1 MGAPRNRW
9 IVLGLVIAA
18 LLAFAALTGAT
29 SLQPYAAW
37 LTAWSIVT
45 FAAYAIDKRQARRH
59 GWRIPEVALHGLA
72 LVGGSIGGWIGL
84 LGLRHKTRHPLFPLV
99 LAVAL
104 TTQIVIGSMVVPVGS
119 SVLR

>member
-18 LLAFAALTGAT
+18 LLAFAALLGTT
-29 SLQPYAAW
+29 SLQPYGAW

-59 GWRIPEVALHGLA
+59 GWRIAEVALHGLA

-84 LGLRHKTRHPLFPLV
+84 LGLRHKTRHPLFSLV
-99 LAVAL
+99 LAIAL
-104 TTQIVIGSMVVPVGS
+104 TAQIVLGSMVVPVGS

>member
-29 SLQPYAAW
+29 SLQPYIAW
-37 LTAWSIVT
+37 LTAWSMVT

-59 GWRIPEVALHGLA
+59 GWRIPEVVLHGLV
-72 LVGGSIGGWIGL
+72 LVGGSIGGWLGL
-84 LGLRHKTRHPLFPLV
+84 LGLHHKTRHPLFPLL

-104 TTQIVIGSMVVPVGS
+104 IAQIVIGSR
-119 SVLR
+119 LLH

>member
-9 IVLGLVIAA
+9 IVLGLVIAP

-29 SLQPYAAW
+29 SLQPYIAW

-104 TTQIVIGSMVVPVGS
+104 TTQIVIGFMVVHLGS
-119 SVLR
+119 RVRL